1 MILYDFIGESITIT
15 ALFENYS
22 QRTITPLLTFHQ
34 KQTYFTSRK
43 SKVKKEKSVMFTG
56 EPILPNKKS
65 NWNKQL
71 FRIPQVTQS
80 IMSCR
85 IIKVEYFVKI
95 TLLNTGELSDLRVH
109 LPIVIGTVPYRQP
122 LSYLTLSNV
131 ASTSQDTP
139 LPLLLPND
147 DRKSLLKF
155 NFK

>member
-22 QRTITPLLTFHQ
+22 QRTITPSLTFHQ

-71 FRIPQVTQS
+71 FRIPQVAQS

-95 TLLNTGELSDLRVH
+95 KLLNTGELSDLKVR
-109 LPIVIGTVPYRQP
+109 LPIVIGTVPYNQP
-122 LSYLTLSNV
+122 PSYFTFSDSDI
-131 ASTSQDTP
+131 ASTSQDSP
-139 LPLLLPND
+139 LPND
-147 DRKSLLKF
+147 DR
-155 NFK
+155 